1 MAGATKTCRGIILT
15 SREHKDKDRILKFLT
30 RDEGLIDI
38 YVKGS
43 GKLNSHSAFTSVP
56 YMLCDL
62 TYTVSGNYNFL
73 KSGAI
78 VESNSRLMTDFDLMT
93 AAAHCADVLLDM
105 SGQSDNSVEAYEIA
119 AYTFFYLAKDPDKRL
134 LYLSAF
140 NWRVLSVLGFTVE
153 YKLTSDTALE
163 VNDKGIYDLSTTGGD
178 LYSGRKNG
186 GEYQM
191 LSGKAVLALNH
202 IACCDLK
209 DLYAISAG
217 DDLSEA
223 LFDFTVSY
231 LSNQLE
237 KDYLGRFL
245 L

>member
-78 VESNSRLMTDFDLMT
+78 VESNSRLMTDFALKYFLVSLSVVSESFSRSFFSSLALIF
-93 AAAHCADVLLDM
+93 AAAALVNVMTRTFSTESSLSRILLT
-105 SGQSDNSVEAYEIA
+105 I
-119 AYTFFYLAKDPDKRL
+119 
-134 LYLSAF
+134 
-140 NWRVLSVLGFTVE
+140 LSVMTVVFPE
-153 YKLTSDTALE
+153 PAAALTRIFPEGA
-163 VNDKGIYDLSTTGGD
+163 STISFCS
-178 LYSGRKNG
+178 L
-186 GEYQM
+186 
-191 LSGKAVLALNH
+191 
-202 IACCDLK
+202 LK
-209 DLYAISAG
+209 PMITPP
-217 DDLSEA
+217 
-223 LFDFTVSY
+223 FP
-231 LSNQLE
+231 
-237 KDYLGRFL
+237 
-245 L
+245 

>member
-1 MAGATKTCRGIILT
+1 MSGAAKTCRGIILA
-15 SREHKDKDRILKFLT
+15 SREHKDKDRILQFLT

-78 VESNSRLMTDFDLMT
+78 VESNSRLMTDFDLLT

-105 SGQSDNSVEAYEIA
+105 SRQSENCREAYEIA

-153 YKLTSDTALE
+153 YQRTADTASE
-163 VNDKGIYDLSTTGGD
+163 VSDQGIYYLSTTGGD
-178 LYSGRKNG
+178 IYSGRKTG
-186 GEYQM
+186 GEYRM
-191 LSGKAVLALNH
+191 MGGKAVLALNH
-202 IACCDLK
+202 IAGCDLK
-209 DLYAISAG
+209 DLYAIESG
-217 DDLSEA
+217 DSLAEA
-223 LFDFTVSY
+223 LFDFTVRY
-231 LSNQLE
+231 LSYQLE
-237 KDYLGRFL
+237 KDYQGRFL